1 MHIEQRALDDIVPY
15 DNNPR
20 QNDDAVDA
28 VARSIQEFGFRQ
40 PLVTDEN
47 NVIICGHTRYKAAK
61 QLGLET
67 VPVHIA
73 TDLTAEQV
81 RAYRLA
87 DNASSEKSSWDY
99 DLLPIELSEL
109 ESANFDLALTG
120 FDAAAIER
128 MLRPAEASDV
138 TGEDPGE
145 DRYQEQYGVIVVC
158 ESEAE
163 QQLVYEDL
171 QQNGYTCKVVCT

>member
-1 MHIEQRALDDIVPY
+1 MHIEQRQLNDIVPY

-20 QNDDAVDA
+20 QNDDAVEA

-40 PLVTDEN
+40 PIVTDEN

-67 VPVHIA
+67 FPVHIA

-87 DNASSEKSSWDY
+87 DNASSEKSSW
-99 DLLPIELSEL
+99 
-109 ESANFDLALTG
+109 
-120 FDAAAIER
+120 
-128 MLRPAEASDV
+128 V
-138 TGEDPGE
+138 
-145 DRYQEQYGVIVVC
+145 
-158 ESEAE
+158 
-163 QQLVYEDL
+163 
-171 QQNGYTCKVVCT
+171 